1 MLQEMAH
8 IVSVSLYDAM
18 PAFYRL
24 RFSAPTLATGM
35 RPGQFLLASTE
46 TEYARRPFIPI
57 ALDADGFSVLL
68 PPDGP
73 LRRLGPGDEVDCI
86 GPLGKGFPLSAAT
99 QNLLLLA
106 QASGEGVIRQQ
117 NGVSFLLTL
126 IDQALEARKNVLLI
140 HEADSAT
147 QLFPPT
153 GLPPG
158 VEVRL
163 ATADGSRGHTGAA
176 LDLLPELAQWADQ
189 VCAVGGAEW
198 YAALARALRAH
209 RLRLREGLAWG
220 LMAPEIMP
228 CGLGVC
234 GGCAVETK
242 RGYHY
247 PCTDGPVFDLT
258 QI

>member
-1 MLQEMAH
+1 MQQEMAH

-24 RFSAPTLATGM
+24 RLRAPTLIKGM

-46 TEYARRPFIPI
+46 TEYVRRPFFPV
-57 ALDADGFSVLL
+57 ALEADGFSVLL

-73 LRRLGPGDEVDCI
+73 LSRLGPGDEVDCI
-86 GPLGKGFPLSAAT
+86 GPLGKGFPLPSST
-99 QNLLLLA
+99 HNLLLLA
-106 QASGEGVIRQQ
+106 RSHVFGASAGQ

-126 IDQALEARKNVLLI
+126 IDHALVAGTRVLLI
-140 HEADSAT
+140 HEAPTAA

-163 ATADGSRGHTGAA
+163 VTSDGSRGHAGAA

-189 VCAVGGAEW
+189 VCAVGDPEW
-198 YAALARALRAH
+198 YAALVRALREH
-209 RLRLREGLAWG
+209 RLRLSEGFAWG
-220 LMAPEIMP
+220 VLAPEIMP

-242 RGYHY
+242 RGYQY

-258 QI
+258 KI